1 MLSGVKCMKCIISV
15 YECQVYHYYVV
26 LSESENMI
34 PEKNTQNRRRGF
46 SKIISQWFTTVTVL
60 ESMLLQ

>member
-34 PEKNTQNRRRGF
+34 PEKKKTRKTEDVVFPKSSPNG
-46 SKIISQWFTTVTVL
+46 
-60 ESMLLQ
+60 LLQSLC